1 MDRRQDAL
9 AESDSQLLKEVAS
22 LNRRLGAKEG
32 EVDRLTSENMSLME
46 SQEGVK
52 MQLAMS
58 QSGAGRLEWGKKEAL
73 SEADR
78 LKAELVEERLGRK
91 KEKLALEK
99 NVTQLQRKVCSNP
112 SDIHATSYWSA
123 FDRCFI
129 SGEANRRFNK
139 SVQPSAVVPE
149 TNPLGW

>member
-9 AESDSQLLKEVAS
+9 AAESDSQLLKEVAS

-58 QSGAGRLEWGKKEAL
+58 QSGAGRLEWEKKEAL

-112 SDIHATSYWSA
+112 SDI
-123 FDRCFI
+123 RGCFI